1 MDTQEHIAQ
10 LLKKYAEGTC
20 APEEKAIVEQ
30 WYASL
35 ELPAAPGD
43 EARPQQGDRLWEKI
57 AARTGRQTAVRRP
70 IRRYIGWAAAAAVML
85 SVVTAA
91 LWTSRTG
98 QATDSRRIT
107 ASAGTITPLTL
118 PDGSRVW
125 LSNGASVRYQPGFTG
140 GRHVLLEK
148 GEAFF
153 DIRQDERRP
162 FTVEA
167 RGTRTRVL
175 GTSFRINASLPGE
188 AVEVTV
194 ISGKVQVEGK
204 SQPPVLLSR
213 LESAAFRP
221 QSTATPVKQADTTPA
236 SPQTAPARE
245 GWQSRSLDLDNVSTG
260 ELALLLESIY
270 DVHFS
275 FAEERLKTCMNTISI
290 NTGRPLPE
298 ILDKLKLINH
308 FEYKVTP
315 EGILIYGAGC
325 GGI

>member
-10 LLKKYAEGTC
+10 LLKKYADGNC
-20 APEEKAIVEQ
+20 APEEIAIVEQ

-35 ELPAAPGD
+35 QLQPPPGD
-43 EARPQQGDRLWEKI
+43 TVRPQQGDRLWEKI
-57 AARTGRQTAVRRP
+57 AARTGSPVKARRP
-70 IRRYIGWAAAAAVML
+70 IRRYIGWAAAAAAVFL
-85 SVVTAA
+85 FAAAILWFNRPADDTGHRQFTAA
-91 LWTSRTG
+91 
-98 QATDSRRIT
+98 
-107 ASAGTITPLTL
+107 AGKIIPLSL

-125 LSNGASVRYQPGFTG
+125 LSSGASLRFEPGFAD
-140 GRHVLLEK
+140 GRHVLLEQ

-153 DIRQDERRP
+153 DIRQDDRHP

-175 GTSFRINASLPGE
+175 GTSFRVNAGLPDE

-194 ISGKVQVEGK
+194 ITGKVQVEGN
-204 SQPPVLLSR
+204 SQPPVVLTR
-213 LESAAFRP
+213 QESAAFKP
-221 QSTATPVKQADTTPA
+221 LGTAPAVKQADTLVATPQSA
-236 SPQTAPARE
+236 LARE
-245 GWQSRSLDLDNVSTG
+245 GWQARSLDLDNVSTG
-260 ELALLLESIY
+260 ELVLLLESIY
-270 DVHFS
+270 NVRFS

-325 GGI
+325 GSI

>member
-1 MDTQEHIAQ
+1 MDTHKHIAQ

-35 ELPAAPGD
+35 PGQPGEPLPPAEGNL
-43 EARPQQGDRLWEKI
+43 LWEKI
-57 AARTGRQTAVRRP
+57 AARTGGELRPRRA
-70 IRRYIGWAAAAAVML
+70 IRGIRWAAAAAIL
-85 SVVTAA
+85 IAASAA
-91 LWTSRTG
+91 LWLARPKPG
-98 QATDSRRIT
+98 AEQQQIT
-107 ASAGTITPLTL
+107 AAAGNIVPLSL

-125 LSNGASVRYQPGFTG
+125 LSSGASVRYQPGFTE
-140 GRHVLLEK
+140 GRHVVLEK

-153 DIRQDERRP
+153 DIKQDDRHP

-175 GTSFRINASLPGE
+175 GTSFRINADLPEE

-194 ISGKVQVEGK
+194 ITGKVQVEGK
-204 SQPPVLLSR
+204 NQPPVVLSHQ
-213 LESAAFRP
+213 ESAAFKPAQPAPAVKQTDTALAAP
-221 QSTATPVKQADTTPA
+221 QSAQ
-236 SPQTAPARE
+236 ARE
-245 GWQSRSLDLDNVSTG
+245 GWQVRSLELDNVSTG

-270 DVHFS
+270 NVRFS
-275 FAEERLKTCMNTISI
+275 FEEERLKACRNTISI

-308 FEYKVTP
+308 LEYKVTP
-315 EGILIYGAGC
+315 GGILIYGAGC